1 MWEEHK
7 RLRFQQLRQG
17 KRDGVLAE
25 TEQAELALLEQ
36 ELEEEADPY
45 LIPATEVLRKERVAL
60 EAQNRTL
67 ESLTVRKEALVRRL
81 REFLAES
88 QAERNAIECQLAE
101 VGAGS
106 RKPAADE

>member
-1 MWEEHK
+1 MWEEQKHS
-7 RLRFQQLRQG
+7 RFQQLRQG

-36 ELEEEADPY
+36 ELEEEDPN
-45 LIPATEVLRKERVAL
+45 LILATEGLRKERVAL

-67 ESLTVRKEALVRRL
+67 ESLTLRKEALVRRL

-88 QAERNAIECQLAE
+88 QAERNAIECQVAE
-101 VGAGS
+101 VVAGS